1 MSKTFSS
8 FSFQIFLYFDK
19 YIMWIIHLIFN
30 RIWGPDHDF
39 TLEEIL
45 NELTFFRGESYHAI
59 RECGEDIEVDC
70 ITMNFTDLVGMIRS
84 SCDDVFSQCRW
95 TTAIN
100 SESFDCCTYFL
111 PIQTEVGLC
120 YALNSIHSEAWV
132 ENEKKNKMKWKI
144 VYFASIKIKIV

>member
-1 MSKTFSS
+1 MSIFHS
-8 FSFQIFLYFDK
+8 FSK
-19 YIMWIIHLIFN
+19 

-84 SCDDVFSQCRW
+84 SCDEVFSECRW
-95 TTAIN
+95 NNDKN
-100 SESFDCCTYFL
+100 SESFDCCSYFL

-120 YALNSIHSEAWV
+120 YALNSIHSEA
-132 ENEKKNKMKWKI
+132 
-144 VYFASIKIKIV
+144 